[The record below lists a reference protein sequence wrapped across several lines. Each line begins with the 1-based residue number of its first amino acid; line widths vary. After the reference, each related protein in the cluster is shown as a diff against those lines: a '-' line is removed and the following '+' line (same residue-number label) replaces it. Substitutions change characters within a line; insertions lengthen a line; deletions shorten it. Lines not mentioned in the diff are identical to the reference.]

1 MTGPETDIAA
11 RTGARRRRRRALVM
25 LAAMI
30 VLAVGLPLAACGKKG
45 DPEPPPGAKE
55 TVYPRPYP
63 DPKSY

>member
-1 MTGPETDIAA
+1 MTGPEIDIAA
-11 RTGARRRRRRALVM
+11 PPGARRRQRALVM

-30 VLAVGLPLAACGKKG
+30 LLAVGLPLAACGKKG